1 MNTAHTNS
9 AFVLHQT
16 RRASHSSQG
25 FSLIELLLVVAVL
38 GVLLAVTGPVFAR
51 MVSSSKLTTASNAF
65 LYSIYLARSEAIK
78 RKGRVSLCKSENGLS
93 CSVTGGWEQ
102 GWIVFDDN
110 DSNGQRDPDEAIL
123 ERVQPLSSN
132 LRLTGNLPVSKYVSY
147 VASGGTKL
155 IGGGFQAGTVTV
167 CSGSS
172 AEARQ
177 IIVNATGRPRIQKV
191 SSIACA

>member
-1 MNTAHTNS
+1 MNTAYKKS
-9 AFVLHQT
+9 AFGLHST
-16 RRASHSSQG
+16 PLTSLLYRG
-25 FSLIELLLVVAVL
+25 FSLVELLLVVAVL
-38 GVLLAVTGPVFAR
+38 GVFLAVTGPLVTR
-51 MVSSSKLTTASNAF
+51 LVSSSKLTTASNAF

-110 DSNGQRDPDEAIL
+110 DSNGQRDLDEAIL
-123 ERVQPLSSN
+123 ERVQSLSSN
-132 LRLTGNLPVSKYVSY
+132 LRLTGNLPVSRYVSY

-167 CSGSS
+167 CSSSS

>member
-9 AFVLHQT
+9 AFGLTQT
-16 RRASHSSQG
+16 RHASHSSQG
-25 FSLIELLLVVAVL
+25 FSLVELLLVVAVL
-38 GVLLAVTGPVFAR
+38 GVFLAVTGPVVTR
-51 MVSSSKLTTASNAF
+51 LVSSSKLTTASNAF

-93 CSVTGGWEQ
+93 CNVTGGWEQ
-102 GWIVFDDN
+102 GWIVFDDS
-110 DSNGQRDPDEAIL
+110 DGNGQRDFGEAIL
-123 ERVQPLSSN
+123 ERVQSLPPN

-167 CSGSS
+167 CSNTG